1 MENEIR
7 KKLVDEISH
16 EFEKISKLD
25 PGSEGHAKAVESVVK
40 LYKTYTDEIE
50 KDRNFSNACDQAD
63 IQEREYRL
71 KVEQMEEDKKNRK
84 YKLILDGA
92 SIGVPL
98 VFYGIWMAMGFK
110 FEKDGTFTS
119 TTFRNF
125 FSKLRP
131 GR

>member
-7 KKLVDEISH
+7 KQLVDEISH

-25 PGSEGHAKAVESVVK
+25 LGSESHTKAVESVVK
-40 LYKTYTDEIE
+40 LYKTYTDEVE
-50 KDRNFSNACDQAD
+50 KERNFSNACDQAD
-63 IQEREYRL
+63 TQEREYRL
-71 KVEQMEEDKKNRK
+71 KVEQMEEDRKNRK
-84 YKLILDGA
+84 YRLILDGA

-98 VFYGIWMAMGFK
+98 VFYGLWMAMGFK
-110 FEKDGTFTS
+110 FERDGTFTS